1 MSKQCVS
8 AWQGKQGNVIME
20 REQVLFKRRTEME
33 KEGKNELKGIKECM
47 RFREK

>member
-1 MSKQCVS
+1 M
-8 AWQGKQGNVIME
+8 
-20 REQVLFKRRTEME
+20 VLFVRKTEME